1 MKTLHVGFFFP
12 MDFFLVRELEVQAV
26 SSPSQLLETRPYE
39 SSSPAEQALALP
51 HPQSHQWE
59 HDLTSQSF
67 HVQPG
72 LPKILLS
79 LSKDLSIEVD

>member
-1 MKTLHVGFFFP
+1 IPSLLYEASLNSMTFNVLTGFSCFVYTVVP
-12 MDFFLVRELEVQAV
+12 DDQ
-26 SSPSQLLETRPYE
+26 PYE